1 MRNPNGRMS
10 PTEIKKQLAQSDTT
24 AIEMLRFVFGSVLKR
39 RGLVILNVFLLTLMA
54 VLNFVVPQFTKNIID
69 HALPSGQQQA
79 LYTNV
84 IGLLIVTIF
93 LGVVSFASTYMMQM
107 LSQRAITELRIKS
120 YRFILKEDYAFFQDA
135 KTGDLMVRLTSDIGN
150 LQMLISSNTF
160 GIIGNIFTFVGVLIF
175 LFIQNWQLAL
185 MVSIT
190 FPILFVTTRF
200 FRGHIREAYSNVRY
214 AQSKINNQLQAT
226 LTEIELIKAYTTE
239 NAETT
244 KFESIAEESNGYSLE
259 ATKWQAIF
267 QPLVTLI
274 NTIGTAI
281 VLLFGSLLVMNKA
294 MTIGDLVAYLA
305 YVAMLQDPIRSFSML
320 MNVFQT
326 AQVSYDRI
334 KNILSYEPKILE
346 PTTPQPFPNPL
357 QQHIQLSNVTFDYE
371 MGSDHALNDVSM
383 TIPAGKTTAL
393 VGRSGSGK
401 STIIKL
407 LTRFYDRSKGD
418 ILFDNIDIRAFQIS
432 DLRQH
437 ISVVSQDVTIVDGT
451 IADNIMYGSN
461 ITNEEAIWQAAKRAD
476 IADFIAKQPNQLATQ
491 VGERGL
497 KLSGGQKQR
506 LSIARALLKDAP
518 IVILDEATAALDNES
533 EKTIQHALDNLMA
546 AKTAI
551 VIAHRLSTVHKA
563 DQIIV
568 MNDGQVAETGTH
580 DSLLQKQGIYKRLY
594 DAQFE

>member
-1 MRNPNGRMS
+1 
-10 PTEIKKQLAQSDTT
+10 
-24 AIEMLRFVFGSVLKR
+24 
-39 RGLVILNVFLLTLMA
+39 
-54 VLNFVVPQFTKNIID
+54 
-69 HALPSGQQQA
+69 
-79 LYTNV
+79 
-84 IGLLIVTIF
+84 
-93 LGVVSFASTYMMQM
+93 
-107 LSQRAITELRIKS
+107 
-120 YRFILKEDYAFFQDA
+120 
-135 KTGDLMVRLTSDIGN
+135 
-150 LQMLISSNTF
+150 
-160 GIIGNIFTFVGVLIF
+160 
-175 LFIQNWQLAL
+175 

-190 FPILFVTTRF
+190 FPILFVTIRF

-418 ILFDNIDIRAFQIS
+418 ILFDNIDIRTFQIS

-461 ITNEEAIWQAAKRAD
+461 NTNEEAIWQAAKRAD

-533 EKTIQHALDNLMA
+533 EKTIQHALDNLMV